1 MSRVTL
7 VLRSERG
14 QATVELLGLI
24 PVAIAVGIA
33 VFCVLAAGRA
43 RELAAHAAGAGAVA
57 LLQDGDPEAAARRAA
72 IGSSAGAM
80 RVSVRGRVVTVEVR
94 PALPVR
100 TLSEALAATRSADA
114 GPEPS
119 R

>member
-1 MSRVTL
+1 MKRVTL
-7 VLRSERG
+7 ALRGERG

-33 VFCVLAAGRA
+33 VYCALAAERA

-57 LLQDGDPEAAARRAA
+57 LLQDGDPKAAARHA
-72 IGSSAGAM
+72 IGSSAGAIK
-80 RVSVRGRVVTVEVR
+80 VSVRGRVVTVEVR

>member
-1 MSRVTL
+1 MKRVARTL
-7 VLRSERG
+7 QDDRG
-14 QATVELLGLI
+14 QAAVELLGLI

-57 LLQDGDPEAAARRAA
+57 FLQDGDAEAAARRA
-72 IGSSAGAM
+72 IGTAAGSIQ
-80 RVSVRGRVVTVEVR
+80 VSVRDRVVTVEVR
-94 PALPVR
+94 PRLPVK
-100 TLSEALAATRSADA
+100 TLGAALAATRSADA

>member
-1 MSRVTL
+1 MNRL
-7 VLRSERG
+7 LDAIRGQRG

-24 PVAIAVGIA
+24 PVAVAVGIA

-57 LLQDGDPEAAARRAA
+57 VLQDGDPEAAARDAVGRAA
-72 IGSSAGAM
+72 GAID
-80 RVSVRGRVVTVEVR
+80 VSVSDRVVTVKLR
-94 PALPVR
+94 PRLPVG
-100 TLSEALAATRSADA
+100 ALEEMFSATRSADA

-119 R
+119 A

>member
-1 MSRVTL
+1 MRRVVSAL
-7 VLRSERG
+7 YAERG

-24 PVAIAVGIA
+24 PVAVAVGIA

-57 LLQDGDPEAAARRAA
+57 LLQNGDPKAAARRAV
-72 IGSSAGAM
+72 GSSAGSM
-80 RVSVRGRVVTVEVR
+80 EVSVRGRVVTVEVS
-94 PALPVR
+94 PPLPVR
-100 TLSEALAATRSADA
+100 RLSPVLAATRSADA
-114 GPEPS
+114 GPEPG

>member
-1 MSRVTL
+1 MKRAA
-7 VLRSERG
+7 LRPRGERG

-43 RELAAHAAGAGAVA
+43 RELAAHAAGAGAMA
-57 LLQDGDPEAAARRAA
+57 ILQDGDPETAARRA
-72 IGSSAGAM
+72 IGSSAGSM
-80 RVSVRGRVVTVEVR
+80 KVMVRGRVVTVEVR
-94 PALPVR
+94 PPLPSR
-100 TLSEALAATRSADA
+100 TISEALAATRSADA